1 MNLTAIPLQNDQ
13 IKFFRVDSEG
23 ILVHPQNGKVR
34 VLNPTGTFIWDLIDG
49 IISVNEIIN
58 RVDSVYAC
66 HPDFLQSEV
75 AVFLKELSERSL
87 IYLKE
92 E

>member
-13 IKFFRVDSEG
+13 IKFFRVESEG
-23 ILVHPQNGKVR
+23 ILVHPQKGKVR

-49 IISVNEIIN
+49 TTSINEIIN
-58 RVDSVYAC
+58 SVDSVYAC
-66 HPDFLQSEV
+66 HSDLLQSEV
-75 AVFLKELSERSL
+75 VHFLKVLSEKSL